1 MPKTKKKNSRKRTSS
16 SPLHKLRLFLRRQW
30 RRSRW
35 ALLAIGVLCCLSL
48 RPAIHYFREFTRPVR
63 RTTVTTAGYNGID
76 VSKYQGN
83 IDWKKVAADRNIQ
96 FVYIKATEG
105 ATKADKR
112 YDEYLRKARAEGL
125 KVGSYHFFV
134 SFRTA
139 EEQFANF
146 KRHVPRSKQDLIPM
160 VDVEEAGNRTAKRS
174 QLQRELQRF
183 MELVRKEYGHY
194 PLLYSQY
201 SFYNQMLAPEF
212 NRYYIFIARYGKR
225 EPQLRGGGKYDIW
238 QYSEKGHINGI
249 RGTVDL
255 DRFATGRSLDD
266 ILM

>member
-1 MPKTKKKNSRKRTSS
+1 MTKRKKTTKRRKPTTPWRRF
-16 SPLHKLRLFLRRQW
+16 RLFLRRQW

-35 ALLAIGVLCCLSL
+35 LLLAVGVLCCLSL
-48 RPAIHYFREFTRPVR
+48 KPAIHYFREFTRPVR
-63 RTTVTTAGYNGID
+63 RTVVASTGYNGID

-105 ATKADKR
+105 ATKADTR
-112 YDEYLRKARAEGL
+112 YEEYLRKARAEGL

-139 EEQFANF
+139 EQQFANF
-146 KRHVPRSKQDLIPM
+146 KRHVSRSKQDLIPM
-160 VDVEEAGNRTAKRS
+160 VDVEEAGNRTAKRT

-212 NRYYIFIARYGKR
+212 NRYYIFIARYGKH
-225 EPQLRGGGKYDIW
+225 EPLLRGGGMYDIW

-249 RGTVDL
+249 KGTVDL
-255 DRFATGRSLDD
+255 DRFAKGRSLND